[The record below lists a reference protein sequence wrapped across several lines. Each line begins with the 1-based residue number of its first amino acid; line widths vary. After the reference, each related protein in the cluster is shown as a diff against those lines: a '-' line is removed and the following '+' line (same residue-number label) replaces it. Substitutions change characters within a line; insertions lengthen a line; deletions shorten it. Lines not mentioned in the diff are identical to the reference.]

1 MLLVGSVASLG
12 MYQLLWL
19 VLNNS
24 YATLSARLSQSFFN
38 IFTLV
43 PFSIIGLGSVILVL
57 CVILHKFEV
66 IRRQVIV
73 FSILVMVVGID
84 VFGFYLID

>member
-1 MLLVGSVASLG
+1 MLLVGSAASLG

-24 YATLSARLSQSFFN
+24 YATLSTRLSQSFFN

-43 PFSIIGLGSVILVL
+43 PFSIISLGYVILVL
-57 CVILHKFEV
+57 CVFLHKFEV

-73 FSILVMVVGID
+73 FSILMMVVRID
-84 VFGFYLID
+84 SFGFYLLD